1 MDVDVLTRSRRLHG
15 GDNDWLRLTGDDRPQ
30 VRVFDGS
37 VAMRG
42 LLLAAVMFGAA
53 SGAQAAD
60 MPDFLRGSIPAAVG
74 TPTRNWDGWYVGGQA
89 SYSAVESDF
98 SKSVVGLTNF
108 IFRDSVLQQPTS
120 QFNLL
125 AKTTTQ
131 GTGFGGFVGRNY
143 QWDDL
148 VFGVEANYNYFDRLT
163 TSTSGSN
170 SLEIVN
176 PPGQVNAPGVSTTY
190 GVTLTG
196 RAAAQIKDA
205 ITFRARAGWA
215 TGNFLPYV
223 FGGVAV
229 GRMDVSRSVTSS
241 VTRRD
246 DTTITDAFG
255 VVTTTRGPTL
265 PVPAQSQTLIEQRTN
280 AFAAGWVGGLG
291 MEYMLWNNLF
301 VRGEWEYVKFL
312 AVKNTVV
319 QANNLRVGVG
329 YKF

>member
-1 MDVDVLTRSRRLHG
+1 MRR
-15 GDNDWLRLTGDDRPQ
+15 
-30 VRVFDGS
+30 F
-37 VAMRG
+37 
-42 LLLAAVMFGAA
+42 LLAAVIFGVAC
-53 SGAQAAD
+53 GAQAAD
-60 MPDFLRGSIPAAVG
+60 MPDFLRGSISAPA
-74 TPTRNWDGWYVGGQA
+74 PTRNWDGWYVGGQV
-89 SYSAVESDF
+89 SYSAVASDF

-120 QFNLL
+120 QFGLL

-143 QWDDL
+143 QLDDL

-163 TSTSGSN
+163 TSTSASN

-176 PPGQVNAPGVSTTY
+176 PPGQTNPPGVTSIY

-196 RAAAQIKDA
+196 RAAAQVKDA
-205 ITFRARAGWA
+205 ITFRGRAGWA

-229 GRMDVSRSVTSS
+229 GRMDVSRSVTST

-246 DTTITDAFG
+246 D
-255 VVTTTRGPTL
+255 VTTTDFFGVTTTTIGPTL
-265 PVPAQSQTLIEQRTN
+265 PVPAQSQSLIEQKTN
-280 AFAAGWVGGLG
+280 AFTAGWTAGLG
-291 MEYMLWNNLF
+291 MEYMLWGNVF
-301 VRGEWEYVKFL
+301 MRGEWEYVKFL

-319 QANNLRVGVG
+319 QANNLRASIG

>member
-1 MDVDVLTRSRRLHG
+1 MRR
-15 GDNDWLRLTGDDRPQ
+15 
-30 VRVFDGS
+30 F
-37 VAMRG
+37 
-42 LLLAAVMFGAA
+42 LLAAVMFGAGP
-53 SGAQAAD
+53 GAQAAD
-60 MPDFLRGSIPAAVG
+60 MPDFLRGSISAPA
-74 TPTRNWDGWYVGGQA
+74 PTRNWDGWYVGGQV
-89 SYSAVESDF
+89 SYSAVASDF

-120 QFNLL
+120 QFGLL

-143 QWDDL
+143 QLDDL

-163 TSTSGSN
+163 TSTSASN

-176 PPGQVNAPGVSTTY
+176 PPGQTNPPGVTSTY

-196 RAAAQIKDA
+196 RAAAQVKDA
-205 ITFRARAGWA
+205 ITLRGRAGWA

-229 GRMDVSRSVTSS
+229 GRMDVSRSVTST

-246 DTTITDAFG
+246 D
-255 VVTTTRGPTL
+255 VTTTDFFGVTTTTIGPTL
-265 PVPAQSQTLIEQRTN
+265 PVPAQSQSLIEQKTN
-280 AFAAGWVGGLG
+280 AFTAGWTAGLG
-291 MEYMLWNNLF
+291 MEYMLWGNVF
-301 VRGEWEYVKFL
+301 MRGEWEYVKFL

-319 QANNLRVGVG
+319 QANNLRASIG

>member
-1 MDVDVLTRSRRLHG
+1 MRR
-15 GDNDWLRLTGDDRPQ
+15 
-30 VRVFDGS
+30 F
-37 VAMRG
+37 
-42 LLLAAVMFGAA
+42 LLAAVIFGVAC
-53 SGAQAAD
+53 GAQAAD
-60 MPDFLRGSIPAAVG
+60 MPDFLRGSISAPA
-74 TPTRNWDGWYVGGQA
+74 PTRNWDGWYVGGQV
-89 SYSAVESDF
+89 SYSAVASDF

-120 QFNLL
+120 QFGLL

-143 QWDDL
+143 QLDDL
-148 VFGVEANYNYFDRLT
+148 VFGVEANYNYFDRLA
-163 TSTSGSN
+163 TSTSASN

-176 PPGQVNAPGVSTTY
+176 PPGQTNPPGVTSTY

-196 RAAAQIKDA
+196 RAAAQVKDA
-205 ITFRARAGWA
+205 ITFRGRAGWA

-229 GRMDVSRSVTSS
+229 GRMDVSRSVTST

-246 DTTITDAFG
+246 D
-255 VVTTTRGPTL
+255 VTTTDFFGVTTTTIGPTL
-265 PVPAQSQTLIEQRTN
+265 PVPAQSQSLIEQKTN
-280 AFAAGWVGGLG
+280 AFTAGWTAGLG
-291 MEYMLWNNLF
+291 MEYVLWGNVF

-319 QANNLRVGVG
+319 QANNLRASIG